1 MMLLLMFLLCGDLWD
16 EWNGKRLRICSEKV
30 AAETGGADGVELD
43 ARGVREYAVEEDGV
57 AADARARVADGRG
70 LRVDERGEQRAQL
83 ERLVAAR
90 DAEARDVVVQEAP
103 PHHLGQRRQQH
114 LHLLVLAHGNPSH
127 CPFLPFVFISF
138 PLCAFTHSRACVCR
152 CRFVID
158 FFGCVVVSCCVVFLK
173 DEKRRKS

>member
-1 MMLLLMFLLCGDLWD
+1 MLLLMFLLCGDLWD

-30 AAETGGADGVELD
+30 AAETGGADGVEFD
-43 ARGVREYAVEEDGV
+43 ARGVRKDAVKEDGV

-138 PLCAFTHSRACVCR
+138 PLCAFTHSLPRVCVSLSFR
-152 CRFVID
+152 D
-158 FFGCVVVSCCVVFLK
+158 
-173 DEKRRKS
+173 